1 MKSVGLE
8 NSGVTCF
15 LNSIMQIILHL
26 PCLREYFADG
36 ANLKAD
42 LNKKNL
48 DGFGGKAAVAVS
60 QLFEKVSE

>member
-60 QLFEKVSE
+60 QLFKEVSE